1 MTTLL
6 LLRHA
11 ESEWN
16 RAGRMQGWAPV
27 GLTDRGHEQ
36 AAAAGE
42 HIAEEYDVD
51 GVIASDLRRCE
62 RTAER
67 VTPAGTEPAFQPAWR
82 ERDVGVYQGLA
93 YDEIEDRFPEF
104 GLNEPAAQHADR
116 VPDSGESLVK
126 LRERVLAAW
135 DAICRDGSEDETVL
149 VITHGGPIRLVLGHV
164 RGQDL
169 SAALLSYS
177 PDNCALAEIEIDTAS
192 DTPAADA
199 EVRRENVTVG
209 GS

>member
-42 HIAEEYDVD
+42 RIAAEYDVD
-51 GVIASDLRRCE
+51 GVVASDLLRTEATVE
-62 RTAER
+62 RAAPDG
-67 VTPAGTEPAFQPAWR
+67 VEPAFEPAWR
-82 ERDVGVYQGLA
+82 ERDVGVYQGLP
-93 YDEIEDRFPEF
+93 YEEVEERFPEF
-104 GLNEPAAQHADR
+104 GLREPAVRAADR

-135 DAICRDGSEDETVL
+135 DAICRDAGGRETVL
-149 VITHGGPIRLVLGHV
+149 VVTHGGPIRLVLGHV
-164 RGQDL
+164 RGQDMRE
-169 SAALLSYS
+169 ALLTGA
-177 PDNCALAEIEIDTAS
+177 PENCGLTEIEVDTGS
-192 DTPAADA
+192 DTPATDA
-199 EVRRENVTVG
+199 EIRRENESFG
-209 GS
+209 D

>member
-27 GLTDRGHEQ
+27 GLTDRGREQ

-42 HIAEEYDVD
+42 RIAEEYDVD
-51 GVIASDLRRCE
+51 GLVASDLL
-62 RTAER
+62 RTEATVEHAAPEG
-67 VTPAGTEPAFQPAWR
+67 VEPAFQPAWR

-93 YDEIEDRFPEF
+93 YDEVEDRFPEF
-104 GLNEPAAQHADR
+104 GLGEAAARAADR

-135 DAICRDGSEDETVL
+135 DAICRDAGSTETVL
-149 VITHGGPIRLVLGHV
+149 VVTHGGPIRVVLGHV
-164 RGQDL
+164 RGQEMER
-169 SAALLSYS
+169 ALVETSL
-177 PDNCALAEIEIDTAS
+177 DNCGLVELSVDTGS
-192 DTPAADA
+192 DTPATDT
-199 EVRRENVTVG
+199 EIVRENVPLA
-209 GS
+209 

>member
-16 RAGRMQGWAPV
+16 HAGRMQGWAPV

-36 AAAAGE
+36 ARRAGE

-51 GVIASDLRRCE
+51 GVVASDLLRTE
-62 RTAER
+62 STAEYAAPDG
-67 VTPAGTEPAFQPAWR
+67 VEPAFQSVWR

-93 YDEIEDRFPEF
+93 YTDVEDRFPEF
-104 GLNEPAAQHADR
+104 GLGETAAQAADR

-135 DAICRDGSEDETVL
+135 DAICRDGSSEETVL
-149 VITHGGPIRLVLGHV
+149 VVTHGGPMRLVLGHV

-177 PDNCALAEIEIDTAS
+177 PDNCALAEIEVDTAS

-199 EVRRENVTVG
+199 EVRRENVIVG